1 MALKDFYSLPVTEL
15 SEMGAF
21 PSSKELQEKGVA
33 PSVQKQSV
41 LAFPVQ
47 GREGE
52 GEVLTDSV
60 SQASTTVQA
69 YGPCKLVKKWPAPAM
84 WFAAAQC
91 KTKKGLLVQNI

>member
-33 PSVQKQSV
+33 HSIQKQSV
-41 LAFPVQ
+41 LAFPGQ

-52 GEVLTDSV
+52 GQVLTDSI

-69 YGPCKLVKKWPAPAM
+69 YGPRNLVNKWAAPA
-84 WFAAAQC
+84 
-91 KTKKGLLVQNI
+91 T